1 MRPDPDPEAT
11 RKLNAFFDWAE
22 QGSVGPPSGCK
33 HYRNGKREA
42 KSRRNRS
49 RRRKT
54 LSKRMRR

>member
-11 RKLNAFFDWAE
+11 RKLTAFFDWAE
-22 QGSVGPPSGCK
+22 QGSVPPSACK
-33 HYRNGKREA
+33 HYANGKREA

-54 LSKRMRR
+54 LAKRMRR